1 MFKEQKNLGYS
12 AKEKYGNEVSLSRA
26 WEATKRNQ
34 QQQQQKNQ
42 IEIRELESKIN
53 ELKLP
58 LERIKSISEWTEE
71 RISELEVILSE
82 EQNEEQWTEPQK
94 HVGNHEGH

>member
-1 MFKEQKNLGYS
+1 MRSYKKEPK
-12 AKEKYGNEVSLSRA
+12 KK
-26 WEATKRNQ
+26 K
-34 QQQQQKNQ
+34 KNQ

-71 RISELEVILSE
+71 RISEPEVILSE
-82 EQNEEQWTEPQK
+82 EQNEEQ
-94 HVGNHEGH
+94 

>member
-1 MFKEQKNLGYS
+1 MFKEQKNLGYP

-26 WEATKRNQ
+26 WEATKRSQ
-34 QQQQQKNQ
+34 KKKNQ